1 MVIAAAVVTMLIVF
15 AIAAGAVGREAQL
28 LDAVPARPVFDPDEA
43 TTWIAEHL
51 PSQVTASL
59 SYDDVHLIVD
69 WTLAL
74 LRRSAGVAS
83 TSGEVPDAG
92 RDVVVDEDQAV
103 DYVAGEAASA
113 HLNFQRDEIRTV
125 IAATLEYLEVIGA
138 VGPEAEGP

>member
-1 MVIAAAVVTMLIVF
+1 MLVVF

-59 SYDDVHLIVD
+59 SYADVHAIVD

-74 LRRSAGVAS
+74 LRQSAGVAV

-92 RDVVVDEDQAV
+92 QPVVIDEERAL
-103 DYVAGEAASA
+103 DYVLGEARRAQ
-113 HLNFQRDEIRTV
+113 LNLQREEARTV

-138 VGPEAEGP
+138 VGPEPGPGEEVP